1 MRQVRVPVAELGLI
15 AATRVLLGIGIGLLV
30 GDRLG
35 SSVRRRLGGT
45 LVAVGAVTTVPLA
58 LDVISR
64 NRDDHRITEFLRGRF

>member
-1 MRQVRVPVAELGLI
+1 
-15 AATRVLLGIGIGLLV
+15 
-30 GDRLG
+30 
-35 SSVRRRLGGT
+35 LGGT